1 MPIATNG
8 GRAKKP
14 ELSIERRLPLIIG
27 ALLLTVI
34 VVLSTAAYVEMRA
47 TALQVAGE
55 RLSNVRSQFR
65 DLFAQSARQLRTQM
79 AAVAAKPALAAF
91 ARTRNERDRGSAL
104 AALEYAGP
112 QPEQVIGTEVRDS
125 SGRVLLSTAPSQGTD
140 TLPVADM
147 LPNRSL
153 ETADSVV
160 VGLFRSRRDTVVY
173 ATGARV
179 PGANNTYVVRWR
191 RLVGARGAREQ
202 LMQLVGSGAT
212 LMLGNQ
218 DGTHWTDLEHA
229 VPTPPIDLRSP
240 APLQY
245 YVRGP
250 AGAEYVAAS
259 SAIPGTQWLLAIDF
273 PITGIMAPVRSFV
286 WKMVW
291 IAALALLL
299 ALLATWT
306 ASRRLTRP
314 IVQLTTAA
322 DAIAAGDYSS
332 PVPVEGTDEIG
343 RLGAAFKA
351 MSSEVKSS
359 RAGLEHKV
367 AVRTHDLHETL
378 RQLNDAQESL
388 VRREKLAMLGQ
399 LASGVGHELR
409 NPLGVMTNAIYYLKA
424 VLTDAPQEV
433 EEYLEILHLQVALS
447 EKIVS
452 DLLDFSRSKPPKRH
466 PASIE
471 AITSA
476 QIDRLG
482 AMNGIRITARFPQK
496 LAPVLVDQVQI
507 GQIILN
513 LLTNAVQAIDGPGAV
528 SIRAE
533 RAGDLVHVDVEDSG
547 PGVAPENASKVF
559 EPLFTTKARGIG
571 LGLAVSRMLA
581 RANGGDLDLQRG
593 TAGGATFRLTLPVAE
608 AV

>member
-1 MPIATNG
+1 
-8 GRAKKP
+8 
-14 ELSIERRLPLIIG
+14 
-27 ALLLTVI
+27 
-34 VVLSTAAYVEMRA
+34 
-47 TALQVAGE
+47 
-55 RLSNVRSQFR
+55 
-65 DLFAQSARQLRTQM
+65 
-79 AAVAAKPALAAF
+79 
-91 ARTRNERDRGSAL
+91 
-104 AALEYAGP
+104 
-112 QPEQVIGTEVRDS
+112 
-125 SGRVLLSTAPSQGTD
+125 
-140 TLPVADM
+140 
-147 LPNRSL
+147 
-153 ETADSVV
+153 
-160 VGLFRSRRDTVVY
+160 
-173 ATGARV
+173 
-179 PGANNTYVVRWR
+179 
-191 RLVGARGAREQ
+191 
-202 LMQLVGSGAT
+202 MQLVGSGAA
-212 LMLGNQ
+212 LMRGNQ
-218 DGTHWTDLEHA
+218 DGTHWSDFAHA
-229 VPTPPIDLRSP
+229 VPTPPIDLRSA

-245 YVRGP
+245 YVRGR

-273 PITGIMAPVRSFV
+273 PITGIMAPVRTFV

-299 ALLATWT
+299 ALLATWIV
-306 ASRRLTRP
+306 SWRLTRP

-322 DAIAAGDYSS
+322 DAIAAGDYTS

-351 MSSEVKSS
+351 MTVEVQSS

-367 AVRTHDLHETL
+367 AERTHDLHETL
-378 RQLNDAQESL
+378 RQLSDAQESL
-388 VRREKLAMLGQ
+388 VRREKLAMRGE

-424 VLTDAPQEV
+424 VLATAPKNVQ
-433 EEYLEILHLQVALS
+433 EYLEILQKQVTVS

-452 DLLDFSRSKPPKRH
+452 DLLDFSRSKPPKRE

-471 AITSA
+471 TITYA
-476 QIDRLG
+476 QVDRLG
-482 AMNGIRITARFPQK
+482 ATNGVRITAKFPQD

-513 LLTNAVQAIDGPGAV
+513 LLTNALQAIDGNGAV

-533 RAGDLVHVDVEDSG
+533 RAGDLVHVAAEESG
-547 PGVAPENASKVF
+547 PGVARENASKIF

-581 RANGGDLDLQRG
+581 RANEGELDLRRG
-593 TAGGATFRLTLPVAE
+593 SGGGALFRLTLPVAE